1 LLRGSGLGIEAA
13 YIPMIV
19 VAQSSV
25 QAVISYPFGR
35 LSDKIGRPKL
45 VGAGLVTMVIAH
57 VVMALADTSK
67 WVIAGAMIWG
77 VYRATTRG
85 LLLAMVADLAPARL
99 RGTAFGLFHLLNGV
113 ALLVAN
119 GLGGWLWQAYGAE
132 LMYTIGAV
140 VSGFSFLCYLVWVR
154 FYGSVLTRN

>member
-1 LLRGSGLGIEAA
+1 
-13 YIPMIV
+13 
-19 VAQSSV
+19 
-25 QAVISYPFGR
+25 
-35 LSDKIGRPKL
+35 
-45 VGAGLVTMVIAH
+45 
-57 VVMALADTSK
+57 
-67 WVIAGAMIWG
+67 MIWG

-99 RGTAFGLFHLLNGV
+99 RGTAYGLFHLLNGV